1 MKLGVHT
8 YSLHLSGFGPTDPAG
23 TAIQGKT
30 MDVFGLLEY
39 CRTELKL
46 DGVHLTPL
54 CLDAIDPGHMKE
66 VGARARELGLFLE
79 YNFSM
84 DDPYVPQINLTPD
97 QALDHCQALGADI
110 AKVSLDVKRPRPLT
124 ANRHHPQVMATLAKR
139 AGEFKAAAPRAQELG
154 IRFAIENHTDTYASE
169 IMWLVK
175 EVGHPAV
182 GVCVDTGNALFVME
196 DPVTAF
202 EILAPGSFTNHFKD
216 YRVDYAQYGARF
228 VGVALGEGDIDMVK
242 AYQLIKNESATD
254 RLIIEVE
261 WDPEGVS
268 PEQARLEEIE
278 ALKRSI
284 AYCRNVLK
292 TDD

>member
-23 TAIQGKT
+23 TEIQGKT
-30 MDVFGLLEY
+30 MNVFGLLEY
-39 CRTELKL
+39 CKNDLGL

-54 CLDAIDPGHMKE
+54 CLDAIDLGHMRE

-97 QALDHCQALGADI
+97 QALNHCQALGADI
-110 AKVSLDVKRPRPLT
+110 AKASLDVKRPRPLT
-124 ANRHHPQVMATLAKR
+124 ASRHHPKVMEVLARR
-139 AGEFKAAAPRAQELG
+139 AKEFRAAAPRARELG
-154 IRFAIENHTDTYASE
+154 VRFAIENHTDTYASE
-169 IMWLVK
+169 IKWLVA
-175 EVGHPAV
+175 EVDHPAV
-182 GVCVDTGNALFVME
+182 GACVDTGNALFVME
-196 DPVTAF
+196 DPVSAY
-202 EILAPGSFTNHFKD
+202 EILAPIAFTNHFKD

-242 AYQLIKNESATD
+242 AYHLIKNESATD

-261 WDPEGVS
+261 WDPAGVS
-268 PEQARLEEIE
+268 PEQARAEEIE

-284 AYCRNVLK
+284 DYCRNVLLK
-292 TDD
+292 

>member
-23 TAIQGKT
+23 TSIAGKT
-30 MDVFGLLEY
+30 MNVFGLLEY
-39 CRTELKL
+39 CKNELGL

-54 CLDAIDPGHMKE
+54 CLDVIDLGHMKE
-66 VGARARELGLFLE
+66 VGARAKELGLFLE

-84 DDPYVPQINLTPD
+84 DDPYVPQINLTPN

-110 AKVSLDVKRPRPLT
+110 AKASLDVKRPRPLT
-124 ANRHHPQVMATLAKR
+124 AHRHHPEVMKVLALR
-139 AGEFKAAAPRAQELG
+139 AGEFKAAAPRAQDLG

-169 IMWLVK
+169 IKWLVQ
-175 EVGHPAV
+175 EADHPAV
-182 GVCVDTGNALFVME
+182 GICVDTGNALFVME
-196 DPVTAF
+196 DPVAAF

-242 AYQLIKNESATD
+242 AFNLIKNESATD
-254 RLIIEVE
+254 RIIIEVE
-261 WDPEGVS
+261 WDPEGVA
-268 PEQARLEEIE
+268 PQQAREDEIK

-284 AYCRNVLK
+284 DYCREVLLK
-292 TDD
+292 